1 MESFPRFDRTE
12 LDARE
17 KIESLKAPL
26 VDLFTQ
32 LREKIR
38 EGGFDAIVSDDTGAR
53 IPTLIFR
60 EVYKALTDEHP
71 PALFIASGKS
81 YFPKKEEEKELLTE
95 YIQTGLGDAKRV
107 VLVTQYIHEG
117 GTVSRLVEQLHE
129 AGYPE
134 VTTVALD
141 AMFRYNVLPPGDELY
156 VAKMYS
162 TAQHAMAERHPFLSA
177 VAKSDREYSPQP
189 IRLDTAITKGELK
202 KSALVHIEEYDDF
215 WKQVPEAAGLPRRA
229 AFDVIA
235 PMIDDLDTQPLSDDE
250 RAAIQKTINFTRQLV
265 QEVAR
270 EVVHE
275 LRETEVY

>member
-60 EVYKALTDEHP
+60 EVYKALTKEHP

-81 YFPKKEEEKELLTE
+81 YFPKKVEEKELLTE
-95 YIQTGLGDAKRV
+95 YIKTGLGDAKRV

-117 GTVSRLVEQLHE
+117 GTVNRLVEQLHE

-141 AMFRYNVLPPGDELY
+141 AMFRSDVLPPGDELY

-177 VAKSDREYSPQP
+177 VAKDREYSPQP
-189 IRLDTAITKGELK
+189 IRLDTAVAEGTLK

-215 WKQVPEAAGLPRRA
+215 WKQVPEAQGLSRMD
-229 AFDVIA
+229 AFNVIA
-235 PMIDDLDTQPLSDDE
+235 PMIDDLDAQPLSDDE

-265 QEVAR
+265 QDVAR
-270 EVVHE
+270 EVVRE
-275 LRETEVY
+275 LRETGVY